1 MDSSQP
7 TSSQPWVFSRVFW
20 SKFKP
25 LLPIVGLAATL
36 PILVAGVQVT
46 QNLLSKAT
54 TPPPQ
59 VSAKVVIRPEQIISQ
74 PSGQPISVSALAYD
88 PQGQPIQQGVTYEWD
103 MSSSSSLGKI
113 ESHNDI
119 ATYYPTA
126 ATGTGDLQVKATT
139 IFGPLVASAQVC
151 QGVPCPT
158 PTPTPTST
166 PDPKLACSQT
176 GGTWRDF
183 PDSCA
188 DTCPPS
194 SPRVCSSV
202 LTSSCDC
209 GASACWDL
217 NAVGCIPNP
226 PSPQPTYSPTP
237 KPEKLPDLSS
247 PWIPASPP
255 PVYVKQQVPITFS
268 IYNGGNAPALSVEY
282 AYTNQDDG
290 YSTVHPA
297 NTCTNFTV
305 LDPGQSCVSA
315 YYFSFPTAGKK
326 TLSVKLDP
334 NNKLVESNENNNDY
348 NLEINVLP
356 APTPTPTPTGKP
368 TPTTR
373 PTPTVIPTPLP
384 KPNSPPVIL
393 TKYLPPAII
402 FRDYKAQIVGED
414 QNIGQVLKM
423 TISNL
428 PPNIKQVFPCSTI
441 SVPEKN
447 QITCQLVGIPNRT
460 GIWRVKASL
469 QDSAGASA
477 TKEFLLVVIKK
488 FVIF

>member
-1 MDSSQP
+1 MDSSPP
-7 TSSQPWVFSRVFW
+7 TRSNRWVFYRVFW

-54 TPPPQ
+54 TLPPQ
-59 VSAKVVIRPEQIISQ
+59 VSAKVAIHPGQIISQ
-74 PSGQPISVSALAYD
+74 PSSKPIYMSALAYD
-88 PQGQPIQQGVTYEWD
+88 PKGQPIWQGVTYEWG
-103 MSSSSSLGKI
+103 MSSSGSLAKI

-126 ATGTGDLQVKATT
+126 ETGTGDLWVKANT
-139 IFGPLVASAQVC
+139 IFGPLVASTQVC

-188 DTCPPS
+188 DI
-194 SPRVCSSV
+194 CSSRQPSV
-202 LTSSCDC
+202 CAEVITPSCDC

-217 NAVGCIPNP
+217 NTVGCIPNP

-247 PWIPASPP
+247 PWIPSSPP

-268 IYNGGNAPALSVEY
+268 IYNGGNAPALSVKY

-305 LDPGQSCVSA
+305 LDPGQSCISA

-348 NLEINVLP
+348 SLEINVLP
-356 APTPTPTPTGKP
+356 TP
-368 TPTTR
+368 
-373 PTPTVIPTPLP
+373 
-384 KPNSPPVIL
+384 NFPPVIL

-402 FRDYKAQIVGED
+402 RNEYKGQIVGQD
-414 QNIGQVLKM
+414 KDSGQGLKM

-428 PPNIKQVFPCSTI
+428 PPGLKQAPCSTV
-441 SVPEKN
+441 STPNNN
-447 QITCQLVGIPNRT
+447 QIRCQIVGIAKRT